1 MSELTGL
8 DELDL
13 VRQLAVDLAVPVAR
27 AEAVRRDDV
36 EHQGT
41 RLSALRWGAGR
52 PSHVLLHGGAQNAH
66 TWDRMML
73 HGQLDAVAIDLP
85 GHGRSS
91 WMEARTYLA
100 RELAPIVAYGID
112 HWAPDADAV
121 VGMSLGGLTAIR
133 LCSIRPDLV
142 KRLVILDVTPG
153 STPDRSADIREFV
166 TATDFRSFEALFDHA
181 ASFLPNADERSLRR
195 SLLHNAHQ
203 LDDGSWGWRHDRR
216 DPPGEGRM
224 DRVFADLASYWDDVA
239 ALTCPV
245 LLVTGGRSPIV
256 TTADIER
263 FTALAP
269 QTEVVEIADAGHMV
283 QSDAPIVLARLIEG
297 FTADRRP
304 HRR

>member
-1 MSELTGL
+1 MTVVTAIG
-8 DELDL
+8 
-13 VRQLAVDLAVPVAR
+13 VFIAVPWWFGCTDEPVSEPRGSTSSTWSASSPLISPYGR
-27 AEAVRRDDV
+27 AGEAVRRDDL

-181 ASFLPNADERSLRR
+181 ASFSRT
-195 SLLHNAHQ
+195 
-203 LDDGSWGWRHDRR
+203 
-216 DPPGEGRM
+216 RM
-224 DRVFADLASYWDDVA
+224 SDLASKPPPHAISSTTLVGVA
-239 ALTCPV
+239 T
-245 LLVTGGRSPIV
+245 RRR
-256 TTADIER
+256 DR
-263 FTALAP
+263 
-269 QTEVVEIADAGHMV
+269 
-283 QSDAPIVLARLIEG
+283 LARVEWTGL
-297 FTADRRP
+297 R
-304 HRR
+304 